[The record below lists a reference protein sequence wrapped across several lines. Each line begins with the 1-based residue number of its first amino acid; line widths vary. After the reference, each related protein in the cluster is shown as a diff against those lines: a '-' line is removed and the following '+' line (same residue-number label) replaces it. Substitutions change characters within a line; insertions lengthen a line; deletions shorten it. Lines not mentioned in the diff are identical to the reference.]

1 MQTFEVVNS
10 LSAILANSASRIG
23 RLFFREATANRVRQM
38 DHSVFHRQTIAS
50 GCWIGTQE
58 QRTCRA
64 AKRPLCPDSRPH
76 RISVRCTI
84 WASHCQAA
92 NRKKKRANIDVTYWM
107 GAVESAS
114 ALSDLEMVIRHSV
127 TARDAADLLETRGP
141 TLN

>member
-23 RLFFREATANRVRQM
+23 RLFFRESIVNPARQM
-38 DHSVFHRQTIAS
+38 DHCVFHRQTIAS

-58 QRTCRA
+58 QRTCRS
-64 AKRPLCPDSRPH
+64 AKRQRCPDSRDH

-84 WASHCQAA
+84 GASYCQAA

-114 ALSDLEMVIRHSV
+114 ALSDREMVIRHWV